1 MHKMFKLRATLE
13 DRWLCGGETG
23 GKTPLSLVTEMKPPL
38 LYEYHCQYYPNLIRW
53 FLAGIISWGIG
64 CAEPNLPGV
73 CTR

>member
-1 MHKMFKLRATLE
+1 ML
-13 DRWLCGGETG
+13 G
-23 GKTPLSLVTEMKPPL
+23 TPICISNKSIFV
-38 LYEYHCQYYPNLIRW
+38 RW